1 LLHQAVLLAET
12 IDYLLNDP
20 HGTYVDCT
28 LGGGGHLRRLAEN
41 LEPDACLIG
50 IDKDLDILEQTRKT
64 LSFPNI
70 KLVHGDF
77 RRINDILDSMKID
90 QVHGIM
96 MDLGVSSFQL
106 DEAERGFSFHEDAAL
121 DMRMNREQSLSARD
135 VVNEYSEDDLTSIL
149 FRYGEEKYARSISR
163 AIVNRRKQSP
173 IESTM
178 ELVEIIQTSVPA
190 SYRREKHPAR
200 KTFQALRI
208 EVNGELDALLEVL
221 PQALDRLYPGGRLC
235 VITFHSLEDRI
246 VKKFM
251 QEKARS
257 CICPPELPVCVCDH
271 HAELEILSR
280 KPIIASKEES
290 ASNPRSRSAK
300 LRAARKL

>member
-1 LLHQAVLLAET
+1 MLHQAVLLAET
-12 IDYLLNDP
+12 IDLLLNDP
-20 HGTYVDCT
+20 HGIYIDCT
-28 LGGGGHLRRLAEN
+28 LGGGGHLRHLAEN

-50 IDKDLDILEQTRKT
+50 IDKDLDVLEQTRKT
-64 LSFPNI
+64 LAFPNL

-77 RRINDILDSMKID
+77 RRINDILDSMDID
-90 QVHGIM
+90 KVHGIM

-106 DEAERGFSFHEDAAL
+106 DEAERGFSFHEDAVL
-121 DMRMNREQSLSARD
+121 DMRMNREQGLSARD
-135 VVNEYSEDDLTSIL
+135 VVNEYSEDELTQIL
-149 FRYGEEKYARSISR
+149 FRFGEEKYARSISR

-173 IESTM
+173 IENTM
-178 ELVEIIQTSVPA
+178 ELVGIIQTSVPA

-221 PQALDRLYPGGRLC
+221 PQAVDRLYPGGRLC

-251 QEKARS
+251 QEKARD
-257 CICPPELPVCVCDH
+257 CVCPPGLPVCICDH

-280 KPIIASKEES
+280 KPIIAGSEECE
-290 ASNPRSRSAK
+290 SNPRSRSAK
-300 LRAARKL
+300 LRAARRL

>member
-1 LLHQAVLLAET
+1 
-12 IDYLLNDP
+12 
-20 HGTYVDCT
+20 

-41 LEPDACLIG
+41 LKPDARLIG
-50 IDKDLDILEQTRKT
+50 IDKDLDVLEQTRKS
-64 LSFPNI
+64 LEIPNI
-70 KLVHGDF
+70 ELIHGDF
-77 RRINDILDSMKID
+77 RKINDILDSMNVGN
-90 QVHGIM
+90 VHGIM

-106 DEAERGFSFHEDAAL
+106 DEADRGFSFHEDAAL
-121 DMRMNREQSLSARD
+121 DMRMNREQNFSARD
-135 VVNEYSEDDLTSIL
+135 VVNEYSEEELTRIL

-163 AIVNRRKQSP
+163 AIINRRKQFP

-221 PQALDRLYPGGRLC
+221 PQAVERLYSGGRLC

-251 QEKARS
+251 QEKARD
-257 CICPPELPVCVCDH
+257 CICPPELPICVCDH
-271 HAELEILSR
+271 RAELEILSR
-280 KPIIASKEES
+280 KPIIAGREENE
-290 ASNPRSRSAK
+290 SNPRSRSAK
-300 LRAARKL
+300 LRAARKI

>member
-300 LRAARKL
+300 LRAVRKL

>member
-12 IDYLLNDP
+12 IDHLLNDP

-64 LSFPNI
+64 LAFPNL

-77 RRINDILDSMKID
+77 RRINDILDSMNID
-90 QVHGIM
+90 KVHGIM

-135 VVNEYSEDDLTSIL
+135 VVNEYSEDELTQIL
-149 FRYGEEKYARSISR
+149 FRFGEEKYARSISR

-178 ELVEIIQTSVPA
+178 DLVGIIQTSVPA

-221 PQALDRLYPGGRLC
+221 PQAVDRLYPGGRLC

-251 QEKARS
+251 QEKARD
-257 CICPPELPVCVCDH
+257 CVCPPGLPVCICDH

-280 KPIIASKEES
+280 KPIIAGSEECE
-290 ASNPRSRSAK
+290 SNPRSRSAK

>member
-1 LLHQAVLLAET
+1 MLHQAVLLAET
-12 IDYLLNDP
+12 IDCLLNDP

-28 LGGGGHLRRLAEN
+28 LGGGGHLRCLAEK
-41 LEPDACLIG
+41 LEQDACLIG

-64 LSFPNI
+64 LEFPNI

-77 RRINDILDSMKID
+77 RKID
-90 QVHGIM
+90 EILESLNIDKVHGIM

-106 DEAERGFSFHEDAAL
+106 DEAYRGFSFHEDAVL
-121 DMRMNREQSLSARD
+121 DMRMDRQQSLSARD
-135 VVNEYSEDDLTSIL
+135 VVNDYSQEDLTKIL
-149 FRYGEEKYARSISR
+149 FQYGEEKYARSISR
-163 AIVNRRKQSP
+163 AIINRRKQFP

-178 ELVEIIQTSVPA
+178 ELVEIIQNAVPA

-208 EVNGELDALLEVL
+208 EVNGELDALQEVL
-221 PQALDRLYPGGRLC
+221 PRAVDRLYPGGRLC

-251 QEKARS
+251 QDKSRE
-257 CICPPELPVCVCDH
+257 CICPPQLPICVCDH
-271 HAELEILSR
+271 HAELEIISR
-280 KPIIASKEES
+280 KPMIASKEES
-290 ASNPRSRSAK
+290 DSNPRSRSAK
-300 LRAARKL
+300 LRVARKL

>member
-1 LLHQAVLLAET
+1 LAET

-28 LGGGGHLRRLAEN
+28 LGGGGHLRRLAEH
-41 LEPDACLIG
+41 LEKDASIIG
-50 IDKDLDILEQTRKT
+50 IDKDLDILEETRKT
-64 LSFPNI
+64 LNFPNVN
-70 KLVHGDF
+70 LVHGDF
-77 RRINDILDSMKID
+77 RRINDILDNMNIGR
-90 QVHGIM
+90 VHGIM

-121 DMRMNREQSLSARD
+121 DMRMDREQSLSAKD
-135 VVNEYSEDDLTSIL
+135 VVNDYSETEMTQIL
-149 FRYGEEKYARSISR
+149 FQYGEEKYARSISR
-163 AIVNRRKQSP
+163 AIVNRRKQAP

-178 ELVEIIQTSVPA
+178 ELVAIIQNAVPA

-208 EVNGELDALLEVL
+208 EVNGELDALLEAL
-221 PQALDRLYPGGRLC
+221 PQAVARLHPGGRLC

-251 QEKARS
+251 QEKARD
-257 CICPPELPVCVCDH
+257 CICPPGLPICICNH
-271 HAELEILSR
+271 PAELEILSR
-280 KPIIASKEES
+280 KPIIAGDEECET
-290 ASNPRSRSAK
+290 NPRSRSAK
-300 LRAARKL
+300 LRAARRI